1 MRRIRISD
9 VARRAGVS
17 RKSVSRVINR
27 EAYVSDDLRR
37 KVEKVIAQLN
47 YEPDR
52 QARSLRSGRAFQL
65 GFAYESPSSYYVIS
79 LIEGIRSAC
88 HREGYELI
96 LHETETKG
104 SRLLL
109 SVLEFVDRSRLDGL
123 LMMPPL
129 TDNEQL
135 LAALDD
141 AGIRYGRVSPG
152 QPRDNGLDVHTT
164 DRAAGRAVADH
175 LLMLGHRHI
184 AFVSGHPDHLAMAAR
199 LQGVNDS
206 LSAWRGE
213 PCDLVVSQGFST
225 FDSGLRVA
233 DGLLNLDPRPTAI
246 FAANDDMAAGVL
258 FEVQERGLRVPDD
271 ISIAGFDDT
280 LLAAHVWP
288 GLTTVRQPVR
298 RMGEIVAQ
306 NLIDTVSGRKIE
318 HETLIPAEL
327 ILRRS
332 SGPPPRAP
340 SKANAPGSEPGDGG

>member
-1 MRRIRISD
+1 M
-9 VARRAGVS
+9 S

-27 EAYVSDDLRR
+27 EAYVSEDLRK

-65 GFAYESPSSYYVIS
+65 AFVYETPSSYYVIS

-141 AGIRYGRVSPG
+141 AGIVYGRISPG
-152 QPRDNGLDVHTT
+152 RRRDNGLDVYTT
-164 DRAAGRAVADH
+164 DRAAGRAMTDH
-175 LLMLGHRHI
+175 LLMLGHRHL
-184 AFVSGHPDHLAMAAR
+184 AFISGHPDHLAMAER
-199 LQGVNDS
+199 LDGVKDS
-206 LSAWRGE
+206 LAAWEGE
-213 PCDLVVSQGFST
+213 PCELVVRQGFST

-246 FAANDDMAAGVL
+246 FAANDDMAAGVI

-280 LLAAHVWP
+280 LLASHVWP

-298 RMGEIVAQ
+298 KMGETLAR
-306 NLIDTVSGRKIE
+306 NMIDTVSGRKIE
-318 HETLIPAEL
+318 HETLLPAEL

-332 SGPPPRAP
+332 SGPPPRVP
-340 SKANAPGSEPGDGG
+340 RKAVSA